1 MDAINLQ
8 SMNQSCDGTPLAEA
22 SPATRG
28 KSTTKDV
35 AEGWHPPPDQAPTA
49 TAEPEH
55 AVSATSSR
63 PPEPRS
69 RLSYD
74 EFNALQ
80 SKCPIE
86 LTPFGRLGKHAQRA
100 VAAGIWY
107 HQGKMSGEMVNSRPV
122 PINQPL

>member
-1 MDAINLQ
+1 VTSPGPEVPESGEVDATNLQ
-8 SMNQSCDGTPLAEA
+8 PMNQICDGTPLAEA

-35 AEGWHPPPDQAPTA
+35 AEGWHPPPDQGQAA
-49 TAEPEH
+49 AAEPEH
-55 AVSATSSR
+55 AVSAASSR

-80 SKCPIE
+80 S
-86 LTPFGRLGKHAQRA
+86 
-100 VAAGIWY
+100 
-107 HQGKMSGEMVNSRPV
+107 
-122 PINQPL
+122 